1 MLVPAYGD
9 TAQCMQAY
17 LNACVRQIQQAEID
31 SGGEVCGYDR
41 VQPHAHT
48 QDEGVQ
54 VGSPC
59 KGPAE
64 GQAVQLGAEGGI

>member
-1 MLVPAYGD
+1 
-9 TAQCMQAY
+9 MQAY
-17 LNACVRQIQQAEID
+17 LNACVRHIQQAEVGNG
-31 SGGEVCGYDR
+31 SQVGGYDG

-54 VGSPC
+54 VGRPC

-64 GQAVQLGAEGGI
+64 GEAVQLGAEGGI